1 MEAIQCRASCFAQL
15 AQIYL
20 AVQASS
26 ALSERVFV
34 KASLLLSNCRTAMD
48 PTIAE
53 KNLFVSENWHH
64 WNNVD
69 LLKAVHE
76 KEDKEEEE
84 G

>member
-1 MEAIQCRASCFAQL
+1 
-15 AQIYL
+15 
-20 AVQASS
+20 
-26 ALSERVFV
+26 
-34 KASLLLSNCRTAMD
+34 MD

-53 KNLFVSENWHH
+53 KIMFVSENWHH
-64 WNNVD
+64 WDNVD